1 MEERKDQLITRARDG
16 EHIAI
21 RSDGNVKDLPTNIFT
36 PYGNQMLMFS
46 KLKNERVAA
55 KSDALQS
62 GKGVYALATKD
73 KSGAAVMVWNYQQVG
88 TQPYRVT
95 IDMGKLP
102 ANLRGKSLRQRM
114 YRIDEK
120 VSNYWGN
127 RETANLQQVGEAVV
141 KAKVNHSVTVELSP
155 NALQLIVLEPA
166 GLK

>member
-1 MEERKDQLITRARDG
+1 
-16 EHIAI
+16 
-21 RSDGNVKDLPTNIFT
+21 
-36 PYGNQMLMFS
+36 
-46 KLKNERVAA
+46 
-55 KSDALQS
+55 
-62 GKGVYALATKD
+62 
-73 KSGAAVMVWNYQQVG
+73 
-88 TQPYRVT
+88 
-95 IDMGKLP
+95 MGKLP